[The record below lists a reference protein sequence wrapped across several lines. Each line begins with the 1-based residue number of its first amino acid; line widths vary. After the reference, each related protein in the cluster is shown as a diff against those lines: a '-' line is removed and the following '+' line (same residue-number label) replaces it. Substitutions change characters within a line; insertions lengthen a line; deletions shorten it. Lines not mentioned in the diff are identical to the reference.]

1 MNRLVRNTLLAL
13 GLVVVTQ
20 LAVAQDSAVQIRDHE
35 VVFAPMSRPFI
46 DRFFDSLRAQSPFN
60 PEPLVVPPPVDV
72 ATSGVWAG
80 AQTEAQTDIS
90 DVTLR
95 FRPSAAARLERAQ
108 SASNEKLPLLA
119 DEFDLSLS
127 WTREGLRIVHP
138 YAESRVAR
146 GGVLVP
152 VSQYQ
157 RSPARTE
164 YFSAFRDAGMY
175 IAVTSMIQAELE
187 RAWAIFICPRVAG
200 ISRVKPGV
208 TPRRELHPSPY
219 ELSEVKMVWS
229 GSMRAAI
236 PMGSKKEKVAID
248 LSVSSGLPKAFVTND
263 EVTAVSPTLNLTYQ
277 PTSEFA
283 FVRYPQE
290 GALQHGLLF
299 SVIMQ
304 NAAGYER
311 TKRFAHVGYVQRMDE
326 PSPVTV
332 ILRDQVAS
340 RDEGSCY
347 IVAAQS
353 SIWSEYQK
361 KEAPVAQV
369 AHP

>member
-1 MNRLVRNTLLAL
+1 
-13 GLVVVTQ
+13 
-20 LAVAQDSAVQIRDHE
+20 
-35 VVFAPMSRPFI
+35 
-46 DRFFDSLRAQSPFN
+46 
-60 PEPLVVPPPVDV
+60 
-72 ATSGVWAG
+72 
-80 AQTEAQTDIS
+80 
-90 DVTLR
+90 
-95 FRPSAAARLERAQ
+95 
-108 SASNEKLPLLA
+108 
-119 DEFDLSLS
+119 
-127 WTREGLRIVHP
+127 
-138 YAESRVAR
+138 
-146 GGVLVP
+146 
-152 VSQYQ
+152 
-157 RSPARTE
+157 
-164 YFSAFRDAGMY
+164 
-175 IAVTSMIQAELE
+175 
-187 RAWAIFICPRVAG
+187 
-200 ISRVKPGV
+200 
-208 TPRRELHPSPY
+208 
-219 ELSEVKMVWS
+219 MVWS